1 MLVDAQLLSQL
12 HVYVVLNGSIGS
24 DVELSAMSLV
34 SVLLRLPALVL
45 ALGGDLEDIRV
56 HVASQ
61 ERSGAC
67 FGVQV

>member
-56 HVASQ
+56 HVAS
-61 ERSGAC
+61 
-67 FGVQV
+67 